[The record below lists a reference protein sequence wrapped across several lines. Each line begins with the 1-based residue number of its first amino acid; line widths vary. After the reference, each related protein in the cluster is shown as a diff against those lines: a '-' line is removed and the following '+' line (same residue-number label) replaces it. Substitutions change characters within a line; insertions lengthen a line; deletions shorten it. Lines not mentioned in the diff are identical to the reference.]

1 MSEKKFCGC
10 GCDSVEKEEIKEV
23 KITAGCGC
31 SDLESEEVNVEK
43 VAVSCGCSTKPEA
56 TEIKKEKENW
66 YLPYMDKKT
75 KGIEV
80 EERKSPVAVF
90 YCAGA
95 SNVGQSTMLGS
106 VKAANKVGYDKASL
120 LCLASIS
127 AGLANITNGA
137 KNSKGIVAID
147 GCQMSCAKTTLK
159 KAGFETNK
167 HIIVSKDLE
176 ISKNF
181 DLNASTDLDKIS
193 DAVEKAVLEI
203 YEK

>member
-1 MSEKKFCGC
+1 MSEKNFCGC
-10 GCDSVEKEEIKEV
+10 GCTSVGKQEIIEVKTNIACGCGKEEP
-23 KITAGCGC
+23 
-31 SDLESEEVNVEK
+31 K
-43 VAVSCGCSTKPEA
+43 VAKAVNSCGCSSQAE
-56 TEIKKEKENW
+56 KKEKENW

-106 VKAANKVGYDKASL
+106 VKAANEIGYDKASL

-137 KNSKGIVAID
+137 KNAKGIVAVD
-147 GCQMSCAKTTLK
+147 GCPMSCAKRTLE
-159 KAGFETNK
+159 KAGFNTDE
-167 HIIVSKDLE
+167 HIIVSKDLNV
-176 ISKNF
+176 SKNF
-181 DLNASTDLDKIS
+181 DLNSSTDLELIKK
-193 DAVEKAVLEI
+193 AVVEKINTV
-203 YEK
+203 YNK

>member
-1 MSEKKFCGC
+1 MSEKNFCGC
-10 GCDSVEKEEIKEV
+10 GC
-23 KITAGCGC
+23 G
-31 SDLESEEVNVEK
+31 SEEPEK
-43 VAVSCGCSTKPEA
+43 AKMEKAVASCGCSSQFEK
-56 TEIKKEKENW
+56 TEEKKEKENW

-75 KGIEV
+75 KGIDV

-106 VKAANKVGYDKASL
+106 VKAANNVGYDKASL

-137 KNSKGIVAID
+137 KNAKGIVAID
-147 GCQMSCAKTTLK
+147 GCPMSCAKTTLK
-159 KAGFETNK
+159 KAGFETDK
-167 HIIVSKDLE
+167 HIIVSKDLGV
-176 ISKNF
+176 SKNF
-181 DLNASTDLDKIS
+181 NLNEGSDLEKIS
-193 DAVEKAVLEI
+193 EAVEKAVLEV

>member
-1 MSEKKFCGC
+1 MSEKNFCGC
-10 GCDSVEKEEIKEV
+10 GCTSVEKEEVKEV
-23 KITAGCGC
+23 KTTVACGCGA
-31 SDLESEEVNVEK
+31 EEPEK
-43 VAVSCGCSTKPEA
+43 VKVKKAVASCGCSSQFEKIVEN
-56 TEIKKEKENW
+56 KEKENW

-106 VKAANKVGYDKASL
+106 VKAANNVGYDKASL

-127 AGLANITNGA
+127 AGLTNITNGA
-137 KNSKGIVAID
+137 KNAKGIVAID
-147 GCQMSCAKTTLK
+147 GCPMSCAKTTLK
-159 KAGFETNK
+159 KAGFETDK
-167 HIIVSKDLE
+167 HIIVSKDLGV
-176 ISKNF
+176 SKNF
-181 DLNASTDLDKIS
+181 DLNSGEDLEKIS
-193 DAVEKAVLEI
+193 DAVEKAVLEV

>member
-1 MSEKKFCGC
+1 MSEKNYCGC
-10 GCDSVEKEEIKEV
+10 GCGSTEKEEVKEAKATV
-23 KITAGCGC
+23 GCGC
-31 SDLESEEVNVEK
+31 GSTEAEEVKAEK
-43 VAVSCGCSTKPEA
+43 ASVGCECSSQSTETK
-56 TEIKKEKENW
+56 IKKEKENW

-75 KGIEV
+75 KGMEV

-95 SNVGQSTMLGS
+95 SNVGQSTMLGC
-106 VKAANKVGYDKASL
+106 VKAANNVGYDKASL

-137 KNSKGIVAID
+137 KNAKGIVAID
-147 GCQMSCAKTTLK
+147 GCPMSCAKTTLK
-159 KAGFETNK
+159 KAGFETDK

-176 ISKNF
+176 VSKNF
-181 DLNASTDLDKIS
+181 NLNEGADLQKIS
-193 DAVEKAVLEI
+193 DAVEKAVLEV

>member
-1 MSEKKFCGC
+1 MSEKNFCGC
-10 GCDSVEKEEIKEV
+10 GCGSAEKEEV
-23 KITAGCGC
+23 KVTIGCGC
-31 SDLESEEVNVEK
+31 SSTESEEVKAEK
-43 VAVSCGCSTKPEA
+43 VPVGCGCSMQPDE
-56 TEIKKEKENW
+56 TEIKKPKENW

-95 SNVGQSTMLGS
+95 SNVGQSTMLAS
-106 VKAANKVGYDKASL
+106 VKAANNVGYDKASL

-137 KNSKGIVAID
+137 KNAKGIVAID
-147 GCQMSCAKTTLK
+147 GCPMSCAKTTLK
-159 KAGFETNK
+159 KAGFEIDK
-167 HIIVSKDLE
+167 HIIVSKDLGV
-176 ISKNF
+176 SKNF
-181 DLNASTDLDKIS
+181 DLNEGADLDKIS
-193 DAVEKAVLEI
+193 DAVEKAVLEV